1 MRRERE
7 ESLRRGIDLLR
18 GYGQMLEWM
27 GQIHVLRKFAF
38 AYPTKVF
45 WLGERLVERVG
56 RRDDSVKTEIRS
68 TTTMILKLW
77 WL

>member
-1 MRRERE
+1 
-7 ESLRRGIDLLR
+7 
-18 GYGQMLEWM
+18 MLEWM

-56 RRDDSVKTEIRS
+56 EMIRS
-68 TTTMILKLW
+68 NVKSGVRPLRYSSCGGYERVEGFRRQFMV
-77 WL
+77 